1 MKRRLLLL
9 AIERFLSVRR
19 FKRFERFRLA
29 DDGRNDR
36 TDRYEDDSRNSTC
49 LFDDSKDS
57 SGLATFDR
65 VSTLKAW
72 LLVRRICACRSI
84 STERNDVRS
93 ARSLGALSYRRF
105 DATIRVKF
113 SFARYDIGRSSTL
126 PRSILAF
133 TLVNASSG
141 SVVPFFIGY
150 VARSRLLTI
159 PCRPAALISLI
170 SRDTGLSQREGA
182 DRIYYSPR
190 VPT

>member
-1 MKRRLLLL
+1 MEETIGPIGTKTTRATRRACSTIPRILRASLRSTEFRRL
-9 AIERFLSVRR
+9 
-19 FKRFERFRLA
+19 KRDCWCEE
-29 DDGRNDR
+29 
-36 TDRYEDDSRNSTC
+36 Y
-49 LFDDSKDS
+49 
-57 SGLATFDR
+57 
-65 VSTLKAW
+65 
-72 LLVRRICACRSI
+72 ACRSI

-93 ARSLGALSYRRF
+93 ARSLGVLSYRRF

-126 PRSILAF
+126 QRSILAF